1 MSEQEQ
7 IDQALARRMMQI
19 AGELLSNGAEATA
32 GLSTLLREIHH
43 RHPRLM
49 DRISAETTLA
59 RLPHRTASNLHA

>member
-19 AGELLSNGAEATA
+19 AGELLANGEQATV

-43 RHPRLM
+43 RHPAVIERF
-49 DRISAETTLA
+49 SAETTLA
-59 RLPHRTASNLHA
+59 RLPHRSSAAA